1 MAKSLIIG
9 NINPVGFARRD
20 NKLPSYEN
28 TLEHELDF
36 EGVVRGSYIQ
46 QFIKDE
52 AIKIQFRSDHD
63 TLTATLVTCD
73 GVTANIPVIKIKTF
87 TEYSFYEISISTGVE
102 DTYFINIKGATIGEL
117 TNYERS
123 EYFQTVEGI
132 QGFRSNEDTSEGYK
146 YILHH
151 LLIECSNIENDFN
164 TFFEEDD
171 FGNKF
176 VSRFWIPTPLYK
188 IQSEGE
194 TEVYNNLGNLTKLSE
209 TFQNSF
215 EMITSAVPRHLAM
228 KIQETAG
235 LDNFFINDIQYISL
249 EKGEIEYFGNY
260 TSVVLTM
267 NLTQR
272 FAIGLNSDDRGFESI
287 TTDMSGIDIKQASG
301 VSGSGNFQILAG
313 YMINSSTIQLVTGSN
328 GTVRIG
334 STVGDDDILMQYP
347 LSAANPHDTPTTYYS
362 HPTDV
367 SYTVYWETSGVGATF
382 NIIVQAIINKQV

>member
-9 NINPVGFARRD
+9 NVNPVRFARRD

-36 EGVVRGSYIQ
+36 EGVVLGSYIQ

-73 GVTANIPVIKIKTF
+73 GVKSNIPVIKIKTF
-87 TEYSFYEISISTGVE
+87 TEYSFYEISINTGVE
-102 DTYFINIKGATIGEL
+102 DTYYINIKGATIGEL
-117 TNYERS
+117 TNYYRS
-123 EYFQTVEGI
+123 EYFKTVEGI
-132 QGFRSNEDTSEGYK
+132 QGFRSNEDSNEGYK

-151 LLIECSNIENDFN
+151 LLVECSNIENDFN
-164 TFFEEDD
+164 TFFEKDD
-171 FGNKF
+171 FGNNF

-194 TEVYNNLGNLTKLSE
+194 TEVYNDLGNLTKLSE

-235 LDNFFINDIQYISL
+235 LDNFFINHIQYVSL
-249 EKGEIEYFGNY
+249 EKGELEYFGNY

-287 TTDMSGIDIKQASG
+287 TAAMADIDIKQISG
-301 VSGSGNFQILAG
+301 ASGSGSFEVLAG
-313 YMINSSTIQLVTGSN
+313 YMVNSNTIQLATGDN
-328 GTVRIG
+328 GTVKMG
-334 STVGDDDILMQYP
+334 TTVGGDDILMQYP
-347 LSAANPHDTPTTYYS
+347 LSTANPHEIINTQYS

-367 SYTVYWETSGVGATF
+367 SYTVYWETTGVGATF
-382 NIIVQAIINKQV
+382 NIIVQTLINKQS